1 MSTETQIRALAGQGM
16 PAEDIS
22 RELGVELTA
31 VKIFMDEEDEAFSKE
46 EKRSARKVIAEISK
60 GGLTIMGDP
69 IPAVV
74 QLKAAMYVHS
84 GGNVTGTPNGLN
96 IHALQQ
102 MILASRQSATQKMV
116 TVLGNSV
123 TVDAQPIDK
132 PGPSVEIDNSARH
145 PQQISPGPASEN
157 THLALSAP
165 ELTPA

>member
-1 MSTETQIRALAGQGM
+1 M

-69 IPAVV
+69 IPAAV

-84 GGNVTGTPNGLN
+84 GGNVTGNSVGLN

-116 TVLGNSV
+116 TVLGSSV
-123 TVDAQPIDK
+123 TVDTSDK

-157 THLALSAP
+157 SSLVLSAP